1 MCDVAPVHPDI
12 EATAKGLTTAIRA
25 CGAWPVSGELADF
38 VIAAQRAE
46 AEVDRA
52 VETWQRWRR
61 RFAPVP
67 ANALD
72 LATERT
78 NIRQTVALVECE
90 HRREC
95 VRLLLGPMS
104 GQA

>member
-46 AEVDRA
+46 DEINRSLT
-52 VETWQRWRR
+52 TWHRWTR
-61 RFAPVP
+61 RFNPTSDV
-67 ANALD
+67 LK
-72 LATERT
+72 LGSTRT
-78 NIRQTVALVECE
+78 NTRYELSRALLALRSDVLRQ
-90 HRREC
+90 
-95 VRLLLGPMS
+95 LLGPPAGS
-104 GQA
+104 A